1 MVEKSSA
8 KGFYAMITKYTC
20 GKPIAT
26 EAVTVSFPSNDISG
40 FPFEN
45 SLNDGKFT
53 FAFKM
58 EPKDIVYGLGESP
71 RGLNKRGWVYE
82 SYCSDDPFH
91 TETKQSLY
99 AAHNFI
105 LLSGSR
111 QFGIFIDFPARVSWD
126 IGYTTQDVSEI
137 KIDGADFDIYVIS
150 ADKPLEIIREF
161 RKAIGKSYIPPKW
174 AFGYQQSRW
183 SYHNAEAVDA
193 VIDGY
198 NNADIP
204 LDCVY
209 LDIDYMDSY
218 KDFTINDKAFPNFD
232 EYVKEKQAQGIHLI
246 PIIDA
251 GVKKEDG
258 YCVYEEGKANGFFCK
273 KADGE
278 NFEAGVWPG
287 VCCFPDFLNADVRRW
302 FGEKYKTLTDLG
314 IDGFWNDMN
323 EPALF
328 YSVEGIEKALDKAA
342 DLKGKNLDL
351 SGFFNLKDTFMGL
364 SNAQEDYA
372 RIYHNI
378 NGEAVNHQRVH
389 NLYGANMTKAA
400 GEYFEREFGKGKI
413 LMFSRASYIGAHRS
427 SGIWFGDNHSWWS
440 HILLNLKM
448 LPAAN
453 MCGFLYCGADLG
465 GFNENS
471 TRDLVLRFLAL
482 GVFTPLMR
490 NHSALGTR
498 DQEGYRFE
506 NPGDFR
512 DVIQVRYRL
521 IPYLYDTFVRAAEN
535 NGLIFRPLSL
545 DYPGDPIARECETQ
559 LMLGDEC
566 MIAPVYEQNV
576 SGRTVYLPEDMLF
589 VKLSGERVEKR
600 PLSKGLHYIEV
611 ALNEVPLFIKKGKQ
625 IPLCKPAMRTRD
637 IDAQQPEYI
646 KY

>member
-1 MVEKSSA
+1 
-8 KGFYAMITKYTC
+8 MIKKYTC
-20 GKPIAT
+20 GTPINT
-26 EAVTVSFPSNDISG
+26 EAVIKTFQSEGLGS
-40 FPFEN
+40 FPFEH
-45 SLNDGKFT
+45 SLTEDKFSFT
-53 FAFKM
+53 FTM
-58 EPKDIVYGLGESP
+58 EPDDIVYGLGEAP
-71 RGLNKRGWVYE
+71 RGINKRGWVYE

-91 TETKQSLY
+91 TETKSSLY

-105 LLSGSR
+105 LLAGGKNIGV
-111 QFGIFIDFPARVSWD
+111 FVDFPARVRWD
-126 IGYTTQDVSEI
+126 IGYTRQDTCVVTL
-137 KIDGADFDIYVIS
+137 DGTNFDIYVITGE
-150 ADKPLEIIREF
+150 KPLDIIREF
-161 RKAIGKSYIPPKW
+161 RAAIGKSYVPPKW

-183 SYHNAEAVDA
+183 SYHNAEAVDS
-193 VIDGY
+193 VIENYDKAG
-198 NNADIP
+198 IP

-218 KDFTINDKAFPNFD
+218 KDFTINDAAFPDFAS
-232 EYVKEKQAQGIHLI
+232 YVEGKREQGIHLI

-258 YCVYEEGKANGFFCK
+258 YGVYEEGKAKGYFCK
-273 KADGE
+273 KADGS

-287 VCCFPDFLNADVRRW
+287 VCAFPDFLDPEVRRW
-302 FGEKYKTLTDLG
+302 FGEKYKTLTDMG

-328 YSVEGIEKALDKAA
+328 YSVDGIEKALDKAA
-342 DLKGKNLDL
+342 ALKGENLDL
-351 SGFFNLKDTFMGL
+351 SRFFNLKDTFMGL
-364 SNAQEDYA
+364 SNSQEDYSS
-372 RIYHNI
+372 IYHNI
-378 NGEAVNHQRVH
+378 GGEQVNHQRVH

-448 LPAAN
+448 LPSAN

-465 GFNENS
+465 GFNENA

-506 NPGDFR
+506 RPEDFR

-521 IPYLYDTFVRAAEN
+521 IPYLYDTFVKASETD
-535 NGLIFRPLSL
+535 GMIFRPLSL
-545 DYPGDPIARECETQ
+545 DYPDDPVARECETQ

-566 MIAPVYEQNV
+566 MIAPVYEQNA
-576 SGRTVYLPEDMLF
+576 SGRTVYLPEDMTF
-589 VKLSGERVEKR
+589 VKLSGEKVEKQE
-600 PLSKGLHYIEV
+600 LQKGLHYVKV
-611 ALNEVPLFIKKGKQ
+611 ALNEVPLFIKKGKS

-637 IDAQQPEYI
+637 LKWDDVSVVSG
-646 KY
+646 

>member
-1 MVEKSSA
+1 M
-8 KGFYAMITKYTC
+8 
-20 GKPIAT
+20 
-26 EAVTVSFPSNDISG
+26 
-40 FPFEN
+40 
-45 SLNDGKFT
+45 
-53 FAFKM
+53 
-58 EPKDIVYGLGESP
+58 
-71 RGLNKRGWVYE
+71 R
-82 SYCSDDPFH
+82 
-91 TETKQSLY
+91 
-99 AAHNFI
+99 
-105 LLSGSR
+105 
-111 QFGIFIDFPARVSWD
+111 WD
-126 IGYTTQDVSEI
+126 IGYTLRDTAEI
-137 KIDGADFDIYVIS
+137 TIDGEDFDIYVITG
-150 ADKPLEIIREF
+150 DKPLNIIREF
-161 RKAIGKSYIPPKW
+161 RAAIGKSYIPPKW

-183 SYHNAEAVDA
+183 SYHNAGAVDA

-198 NNADIP
+198 NNAGIP

-218 KDFTINDKAFPNFD
+218 KDFTINESAFPDFA
-232 EYVKEKQAQGIHLI
+232 EYVKEKRAQGIHLI

-258 YCVYEEGKANGFFCK
+258 YGVYEEGKSKGYFCK

-342 DLKGKNLDL
+342 ELKGKNLDL

-364 SNAQEDYA
+364 SNSQEDYA

-400 GEYFEREFGKGKI
+400 GEYFEREFGEGKI

-589 VKLSGERVEKR
+589 VKLSGERVEKC

>member
-1 MVEKSSA
+1 
-8 KGFYAMITKYTC
+8 MITKYTC

-71 RGLNKRGWVYE
+71 RGINKRGWVYE

-137 KIDGADFDIYVIS
+137 TIDGADFDIYVIS

-535 NGLIFRPLSL
+535 DGLIFRPLSL
-545 DYPGDPIARECETQ
+545 DYPDDPIARECETQ

-589 VKLSGERVEKR
+589 VKLSGERVDKY

-625 IPLCKPAMRTRD
+625 VPLCRPATRTRD
-637 IDAQQPEYI
+637 IDREKLEFI
-646 KY
+646 SNI

>member
-1 MVEKSSA
+1 
-8 KGFYAMITKYTC
+8 MIKKYTS

-26 EAVTVSFPSNDISG
+26 EAVTAELPSNSIAD

-45 SLNDGKFT
+45 SLKDGKFT
-53 FAFKM
+53 FEFKM
-58 EPKDIVYGLGESP
+58 EPNDIVYGLGESP
-71 RGLNKRGWVYE
+71 RGINKRGWVYE

-111 QFGIFIDFPARVSWD
+111 EVGLFIDFPARVRWD
-126 IGYTTQDVSEI
+126 IGYTLRDTAEI
-137 KIDGADFDIYVIS
+137 TIDGEDFDIYVITG
-150 ADKPLEIIREF
+150 DKPLNIIREF
-161 RKAIGKSYIPPKW
+161 RAAIGKSYIPPKW

-183 SYHNAEAVDA
+183 SYHNAGAVDA

-198 NNADIP
+198 NNAGIP

-218 KDFTINDKAFPNFD
+218 KDFTINESAFPDFA
-232 EYVKEKQAQGIHLI
+232 EYVKEKRAQGIHLI

-258 YCVYEEGKANGFFCK
+258 YGVYEEGKSKGFFCK

-342 DLKGKNLDL
+342 ELKGKNLDL

-364 SNAQEDYA
+364 SNSQEDYA

-400 GEYFEREFGKGKI
+400 GEYFEREFGEGKI

-637 IDAQQPEYI
+637 IDAQKPEYI